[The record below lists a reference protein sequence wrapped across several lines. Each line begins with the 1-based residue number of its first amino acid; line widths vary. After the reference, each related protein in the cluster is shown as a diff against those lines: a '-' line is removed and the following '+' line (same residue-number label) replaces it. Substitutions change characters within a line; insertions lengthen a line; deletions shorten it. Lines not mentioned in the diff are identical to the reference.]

1 MKLISMEIDVEAHLF
16 ACLQDG
22 AARAEVKHSLLT
34 KHVDVVNSESPS
46 RHPFL
51 QPRQLNSQNV
61 LCSFC
66 HCFPSEGGGRRGG
79 GGGDMEYKA
88 KIVILTW
95 ALRELRSRWQRC
107 L

>member
-1 MKLISMEIDVEAHLF
+1 MKLISVEINVEAHLF

-34 KHVDVVNSESPS
+34 KHVDVVDSESPS

-61 LCSFC
+61 LCSFY
-66 HCFPSEGGGRRGG
+66 HCFPSKGGERRG

-88 KIVILTW
+88 KIDL
-95 ALRELRSRWQRC
+95 
-107 L
+107 